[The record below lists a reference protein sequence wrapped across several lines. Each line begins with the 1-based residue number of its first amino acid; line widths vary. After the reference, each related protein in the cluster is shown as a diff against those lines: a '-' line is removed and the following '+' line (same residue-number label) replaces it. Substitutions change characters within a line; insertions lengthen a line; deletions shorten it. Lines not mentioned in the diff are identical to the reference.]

1 MYGNA
6 HHIVLHEIFRCPLI
20 LFTICVPYYF
30 KNCFQFLGDFHNRF
44 IGPVF
49 QHFNQELLSEF
60 KSILCE
66 KCEPWLL
73 WNLWT
78 IWILWSWIVILTII
92 IRDMKKLIHHPT
104 SALSLSVNTLLN
116 CCRKPNWLIIKC
128 LFRLANSQY
137 LFITS
142 NYSPVTLSHT
152 FSLCTRLNAAI
163 FKKFS
168 FKALFQ
174 HYSYKDLGRSSRPF
188 VQVQWMST
196 W

>member
-1 MYGNA
+1 VS
-6 HHIVLHEIFRCPLI
+6 HII
-20 LFTICVPYYF
+20 LRIVFNFWGIFTIDSLDLYFSISIKNYFLSSKVSYVKNVSHDYYEIYEPY
-30 KNCFQFLGDFHNRF
+30 
-44 IGPVF
+44 
-49 QHFNQELLSEF
+49 E
-60 KSILCE
+60 
-66 KCEPWLL
+66 
-73 WNLWT
+73 
-78 IWILWSWIVILTII
+78 ILWSWIVILTII